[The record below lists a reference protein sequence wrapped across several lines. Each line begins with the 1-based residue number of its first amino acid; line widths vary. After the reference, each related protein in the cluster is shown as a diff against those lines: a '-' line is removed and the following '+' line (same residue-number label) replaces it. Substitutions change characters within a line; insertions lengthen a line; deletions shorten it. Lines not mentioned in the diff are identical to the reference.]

1 MYLHMSF
8 QGNQLQQK
16 FEEVLNG
23 NDVEALKTALQ
34 NLMLLFETQN
44 RNYLELKSQV
54 KNLKLRKPN
63 LSIEHGNEIT
73 IYNEDARPNI
83 EEGLVQNSYEL
94 LAAIRIARKS
104 NNEILAQAE
113 KTIEKFSQ
121 QEQMSNNKLSSI
133 MHQD

>member
-1 MYLHMSF
+1 M
-8 QGNQLQQK
+8 QKNQLKQQ
-16 FEEVLNG
+16 FEDVLNG

-73 IYNEDARPNI
+73 IFNEDALPKV
-83 EEGLVQNSYEL
+83 EDGLVQNAYEL
-94 LAAIRIARKS
+94 LASIRIARKS
-104 NNEILAQAE
+104 NKEILEQTE
-113 KTIEKFSQ
+113 KTIDKFSQ
-121 QEQMSNNKLSSI
+121 QEQMNNTKLSTLI
-133 MHQD
+133 HQD

>member
-1 MYLHMSF
+1 M
-8 QGNQLQQK
+8 QKNQLKQQ
-16 FEEVLNG
+16 FEDVLNG

-73 IYNEDARPNI
+73 IFNEDALPKV
-83 EEGLVQNSYEL
+83 EDGLVQNAYEL
-94 LAAIRIARKS
+94 LASIRIARKS
-104 NNEILAQAE
+104 NKEILEQTE
-113 KTIEKFSQ
+113 KTIDKFSQ
-121 QEQMSNNKLSSI
+121 QEQMNNTKLSTLI
-133 MHQD
+133 RQD

>member
-1 MYLHMSF
+1 M
-8 QGNQLQQK
+8 QKNQLKQQ
-16 FEEVLNG
+16 FEDVLNG

-73 IYNEDARPNI
+73 IFNEDALPKV
-83 EEGLVQNSYEL
+83 EDGLVQNAYEL
-94 LAAIRIARKS
+94 LASIRIARKS
-104 NNEILAQAE
+104 NKEILEQTE
-113 KTIEKFSQ
+113 KTIDKFSQ
-121 QEQMSNNKLSSI
+121 QEQMNNTKLSTLI
-133 MHQD
+133 HQE